1 MEQKTD
7 TPKADTK
14 IFTIPNILSFFRL
27 CLIPLIIWLYCVEHN
42 YLWAG
47 NVLILSGLTDL
58 VDGFIARKFNMVS
71 DLGKVLDPV
80 ADKLTQAAM
89 LVCLLL
95 RFPLMILPLV
105 LLLIKETFM
114 GISGFLVIKKT
125 GRVYGAKWH
134 GKIATCLLYA
144 TMILHVFW
152 NEITPVVSAVSI
164 IACAVMILVSLV
176 LYGSQN
182 IKALQCGE
190 AKGGK
195 SG

>member
-1 MEQKTD
+1 MAQKNNEIKTE
-7 TPKADTK
+7 TK

-47 NVLILSGLTDL
+47 NVLIISGLTDV
-58 VDGFIARKFNMVS
+58 VDGFIARKFNLIS

-95 RFPLMILPLV
+95 RFPLMIIPLI

-114 GISGFLVIKKT
+114 SVTGFMVIQKT
-125 GRVYGAKWH
+125 GTVFGAKWH
-134 GKIATCLLYA
+134 GKAATVLLYA
-144 TMILHVFW
+144 MMIIHVFW
-152 NEITPVVSAVSI
+152 SEITPVVSTVSI
-164 IACAVMILVSLV
+164 IACAIMIAISLV
-176 LYGSQN
+176 LYGRRN
-182 IKALQCGE
+182 MKALACG
-190 AKGGK
+190 KR
-195 SG
+195 